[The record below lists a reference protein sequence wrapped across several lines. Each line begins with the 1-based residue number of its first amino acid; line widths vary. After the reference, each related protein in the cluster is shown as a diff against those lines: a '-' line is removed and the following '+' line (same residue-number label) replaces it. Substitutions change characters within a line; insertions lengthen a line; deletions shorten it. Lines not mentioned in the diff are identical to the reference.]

1 MMHMS
6 TPGKLVTLFVGEAK
20 KNWSGVPVEGIRE
33 ARSAPNYVRA
43 TPLPSL
49 VEVVVQKREGK
60 EIRFRVKRYSP
71 NLIVVEGAVDVED
84 IFDASVLALKRSLLA
99 ASKGLVEK
107 YDTYKDF
114 EEEYGIFCVSR
125 YTGSPEEFFK
135 QMPHIVA
142 FLKSER
148 EPLDEKE
155 VAQTLEASIKYGK
168 DDLLVVDWDG
178 AFIFNQMGQF
188 DETIGLLELG
198 NLSLLRYRILDFELD
213 RRLNKLTRL
222 LHAQEKKL
230 FTLFRGSGIKD
241 VVRKII
247 HARSRSIIEF
257 ESMERNIKLIG
268 DWYSAKAFGVIEKK
282 FHLDEWRRNIKE
294 KFETLGDVYTMAAEN
309 FSLSF
314 NKRMDIILI
323 FGWLIL
329 LIGWSILLVFDVMTR

>member
-1 MMHMS
+1 MHAQI
-6 TPGKLVTLFVGEAK
+6 PGKLVTLLVGEAK

-33 ARSAPNYVRA
+33 ARSAPAYART

-49 VEVVVQKREGK
+49 VETAVKEVNGK

-71 NLIVVEGAVDVED
+71 NLIVVEGTADVED
-84 IFDASVLALKRSLLA
+84 IFNETVLALKRTMLA
-99 ASKGLVEK
+99 ASKDLTEK

-114 EEEYGIFCVSR
+114 EEEYSIFCVSR
-125 YTGSPEEFFK
+125 YTGRPEEFFK
-135 QMPHIVA
+135 QMPHAAA

-155 VAQTLEASIKYGK
+155 VEQTLEASIKYGK

-178 AFIFNQMGQF
+178 AFIFNQTGRF

-213 RRLNKLTRL
+213 RRLNKLAHL

-230 FTLFRGSGIKD
+230 FTIVRGSGIKD

-268 DWYSAKAFGVIEKK
+268 DWYSAKVFSLIEKK

-323 FGWLIL
+323 FGWLVL
-329 LIGWSILLVFDVMTR
+329 LIGWSILLVFDFMTR

>member
-1 MMHMS
+1 MQ
-6 TPGKLVTLFVGEAK
+6 TPGKLVTLLVGEAK
-20 KNWSGVPVEGIRE
+20 KNWSGVPVEGIKE
-33 ARSAPNYVRA
+33 ARSAPNYVGA
-43 TPLPSL
+43 VPVPSL
-49 VEVVVQKREGK
+49 VEVLLQHVGK
-60 EIRFRVKRYSP
+60 KEVRFRVKRYSP
-71 NLIVVEGAVDVED
+71 NLIVVEGTADVED
-84 IFDASVLALKRSLLA
+84 IFDDAVLALKREMLV
-99 ASKGLVEK
+99 ASKGILSK
-107 YDTYKDF
+107 YETYKDF

-125 YTGSPEEFFK
+125 YEGSPEGFFEH
-135 QMPHIVA
+135 MPHAAA

-148 EPLDEKE
+148 EQLDEKE

-178 AFIFNQMGQF
+178 AFIFNKTGQF

-198 NLSLLRYRILDFELD
+198 NLQLLRYRILDFELD
-213 RRLNKLTRL
+213 RRLNKLAHL
-222 LHAQEKKL
+222 LHAQENKL
-230 FTLFRGSGIKD
+230 FTMFRSSGIKE

-268 DWYSAKAFGVIEKK
+268 DWYSAKVFSLIEKK

-323 FGWLIL
+323 IGWLVL
-329 LIGWSILLVFDVMTR
+329 LIGWSILLVFDFMTR